1 MLYHGE
7 GMFVVSRC
15 VYVDGND
22 DVLIEHGMDVAD
34 IDGIVYRIGGQITFV
49 AQVGNKAL
57 IKTVT

>member
-1 MLYHGE
+1 MLHHGV

-15 VYVDGND
+15 VHIDGNA
-22 DVLIEHGMDVAD
+22 DVIIEHGLGVAD
-34 IDGIVYRIGGQITFV
+34 IDCIVYRIGGQITFV